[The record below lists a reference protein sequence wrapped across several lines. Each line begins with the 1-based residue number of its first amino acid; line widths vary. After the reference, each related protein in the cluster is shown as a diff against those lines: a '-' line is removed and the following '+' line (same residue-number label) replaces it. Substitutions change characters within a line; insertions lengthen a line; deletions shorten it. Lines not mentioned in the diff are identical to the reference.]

1 MPKKIMNQPENFV
14 HEAAAGFLA
23 AHGDRYIQVE
33 DVSGLRVRDVKEK
46 TAVVVGGGS
55 GHEPI
60 FGYFIGEN
68 LADAAAAGN
77 VFTSP
82 DPGTIFKTAAS
93 VQRGRGILF
102 VYGNYAG
109 DNMNFDIAAE
119 MLEEAGIQTKTVR
132 VHDDIASAPKE
143 RDTDR
148 RGIAGSVF
156 VIKIAGGATA
166 SGLNLEESYRV
177 TAKARD
183 NVYSMGIAL
192 SGSSIPGEK
201 RPIFELADDEM
212 EYGVG
217 IHGEAGVRRA
227 KLLPADEIV
236 DHLASRILEDS
247 GIQGGDTVCT
257 LVNGLGAAPLT
268 ELYIMNRRL
277 EQLLREKGIHVHD
290 MEVGTLITS
299 MEMAGASIT
308 LMKLDSELRAYY
320 DMPCRSPHYSK

>member
-1 MPKKIMNQPENFV
+1 MPKKIMNRPEDFV
-14 HEAAAGFLA
+14 HEATEGFLA
-23 AHGDRYIQVE
+23 AHGDRYAQVE
-33 DVSGLRVRDVKEK
+33 NVSGLRVKNIKNK

-82 DPGTIFKTAAS
+82 DPGTIFQVAS
-93 VQRGRGILF
+93 SVERGKGILF

-119 MLEEAGIQTKTVR
+119 MLDDMGIKTKTVR
-132 VHDDIASAPKE
+132 VHDDIASAPKD

-148 RGIAGSVF
+148 RGIAGNVF

-166 SGLNLEESYRV
+166 SGLDLEESCRV
-177 TAKARD
+177 AAKARD

-192 SGSSIPGEK
+192 SSSAIPGEK
-201 RPIFELADDEM
+201 RPIFDLADNEM

-217 IHGEAGVRRA
+217 IHGEAGVKRT
-227 KLLPADEIV
+227 KMMPADQIV
-236 DHLASRILEDS
+236 EDLVSKILEDS
-247 GIQGGDTVCT
+247 GIQAGDTVCT
-257 LVNGLGAAPLT
+257 LVNGLGATPLT
-268 ELYIMNRRL
+268 ELYIMNRHL
-277 EQLLREKGIHVHD
+277 AQLLRERGIAIHD

-308 LMKLDSELRAYY
+308 LMKLDSELQTYY
-320 DMPCRSPHYSK
+320 DMPCNSPYYKK